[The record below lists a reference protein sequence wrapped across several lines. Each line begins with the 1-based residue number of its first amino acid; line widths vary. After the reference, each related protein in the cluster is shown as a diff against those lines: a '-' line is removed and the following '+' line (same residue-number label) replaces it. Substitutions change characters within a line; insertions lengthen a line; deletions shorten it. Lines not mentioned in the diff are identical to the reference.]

1 MYTLYTSSTAFY
13 ECLITVVIA
22 LLHTTAARPKK
33 NFVLPPAFIILKR
46 LLLMLIKQSCVEGE
60 ILTLISFF
68 VFLVKWN
75 WSTKKGKG
83 SFQEGVGTFVMTI
96 NNWDLPPKLTY
107 FLNL

>member
-1 MYTLYTSSTAFY
+1 
-13 ECLITVVIA
+13 
-22 LLHTTAARPKK
+22 
-33 NFVLPPAFIILKR
+33 
-46 LLLMLIKQSCVEGE
+46 MLIKQSCVEGE